1 MDELHVFGEAEK
13 ALLSTTSTSGTAI
26 LRVLQALSSLIS
38 SLHEKEKDQLPPSKR
53 AQNDALSQVW
63 EINAAL
69 EPLWLELSTCIN
81 KIESYSDSVTDLS
94 ASSRTS
100 TSATAGVMPPL
111 PAGTQN
117 ILPYVESFFVTCEK
131 LHPAQS
137 GAAQDF
143 SIAATSDVEDATT
156 SAAQQKAS
164 GSLAKVDE
172 KHVAFVKFSDK
183 HRKLLNAFIRQ
194 NPGLLE
200 KSFSLM
206 LKVPRFIDFDN
217 KRAHFRSKIKH
228 QHDHHHSPLRI
239 SVRRAYILE
248 DSYNQL
254 RMRSTQDLK
263 GRLTVHFQGEEGID
277 AGGLTREWY
286 QLLSRVIFDKGAL
299 LFTTVGNESTF
310 QPNPNSVYQ
319 TEHLSYFKFVGRVVG
334 KALFDGQLLDVHFT
348 RSFYKHILGVKVTY
362 NDIEAIDPDYFK
374 NLKWML
380 ENDISDVLD
389 LSFSIDADEE
399 KLILYERA
407 EVTDYELIP
416 GGRNIRVT
424 EENKHEYVGLIAEHR
439 LTTAIRP
446 QINAFLEGFSELISR
461 DLISIFN
468 DKELELLISGLPDID
483 LDDLRAN
490 TEYSGYSAAS
500 PVIQWFWEVVQG
512 FSKEDKARL
521 LQFVT
526 GTSKVPLEG
535 FSALQGI
542 SGSQRFQIHKAYG
555 SSNHLPSAH
564 TCFNQLDLPEYP
576 SKQHLEDRLLLAIH
590 EANEGFGFG

>member
-1 MDELHVFGEAEK
+1 
-13 ALLSTTSTSGTAI
+13 
-26 LRVLQALSSLIS
+26 
-38 SLHEKEKDQLPPSKR
+38 
-53 AQNDALSQVW
+53 
-63 EINAAL
+63 
-69 EPLWLELSTCIN
+69 
-81 KIESYSDSVTDLS
+81 
-94 ASSRTS
+94 
-100 TSATAGVMPPL
+100 
-111 PAGTQN
+111 
-117 ILPYVESFFVTCEK
+117 
-131 LHPAQS
+131 
-137 GAAQDF
+137 
-143 SIAATSDVEDATT
+143 
-156 SAAQQKAS
+156 
-164 GSLAKVDE
+164 
-172 KHVAFVKFSDK
+172 
-183 HRKLLNAFIRQ
+183 
-194 NPGLLE
+194 
-200 KSFSLM
+200 
-206 LKVPRFIDFDN
+206 
-217 KRAHFRSKIKH
+217 
-228 QHDHHHSPLRI
+228 
-239 SVRRAYILE
+239 
-248 DSYNQL
+248 
-254 RMRSTQDLK
+254 MRSTQDLK

-348 RSFYKHILGVKVTY
+348 RSFYKHILGIKVTY

-389 LSFSIDADEE
+389 LTFSIDADEE
-399 KLILYERA
+399 KLILYERTQ
-407 EVTDYELIP
+407 VTDHELIP
-416 GGRNIRVT
+416 DGRNIRVT
-424 EENKHEYVGLIAEHR
+424 EENKHKYVDLIAEHR

-446 QINAFLEGFSELISR
+446 QINAFFEGFNELIHR
-461 DLISIFN
+461 DLISIFH

-483 LDDLRAN
+483 LDDMRAN

-500 PVIQWFWEVVQG
+500 PVIQWFWEVVQS
-512 FSKEDKARL
+512 FSEEDKARL

-542 SGSQRFQIHKAYG
+542 SGSQKFQIHKAYG
-555 SSNHLPSAH
+555 SPHHLPSAH

-576 SKQHLEDRLLLAIH
+576 SKQHLEERLLLAIH